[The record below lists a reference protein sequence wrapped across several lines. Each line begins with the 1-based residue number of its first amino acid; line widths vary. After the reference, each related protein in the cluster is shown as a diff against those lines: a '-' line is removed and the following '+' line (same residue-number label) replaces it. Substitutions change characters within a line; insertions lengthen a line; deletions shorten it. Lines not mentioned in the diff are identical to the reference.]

1 MPEKKVM
8 LFKKSKIRVDDN
20 GLVCLNDI
28 HTAAGFS
35 KNQGPSDYMA
45 LPNAQKEVSA
55 LIRKKTGKSGL
66 FTKED
71 IKSVWYS
78 RKGPGGGVWADE
90 NIALGYAAY
99 LSPSL
104 SIEIRE
110 VFLRY
115 KKADATLADEV
126 LEKASPEENEWA
138 ATRAL
143 SRVKRNEFTL
153 TLQKHGVQSF
163 GYAQCTDAVY
173 KELFDAPAKELKSA
187 RSLSKTDNL
196 RNAMSTDELVSVMF
210 AETLSRQRIEEE
222 SPTGNSQCYKATK
235 KSSQFVRQAID
246 ADKRD
251 RQRPLI

>member
-1 MPEKKVM
+1 
-8 LFKKSKIRVDDN
+8 VDEN

-28 HTAAGFS
+28 HKSAGFS
-35 KNQGPSDYMA
+35 KNQTPSDWIA
-45 LPNAQKEVSA
+45 LRSAQKEITA
-55 LIRKKTGKSGL
+55 LGQRITGKSGNW
-66 FTKED
+66 TKSD
-71 IKSVWYS
+71 IKSVYYS
-78 RKGPGGGVWADE
+78 KTGQQGGTWAHE
-90 NIALGYAAY
+90 NLALGYAAY

-104 SIEIRE
+104 AVEIRD

-115 KKADATLADEV
+115 KRADPTLADEV
-126 LEKASPEENEWA
+126 LEKASPEANEWA

-143 SRVKRNEFTL
+143 SRVKRNEFTM

-173 KELFDAPAKELKSA
+173 KELFDAPAKELKAA
-187 RSLSKTDNL
+187 RSLTKSDNL
-196 RNAMSTDELVSVMF
+196 RNSMSTDELVSVMF